1 MNIGYG
7 PGINSYTDRNEGSP
21 QLVLSVGLVAMA
33 SPTAEVEI
41 MCSTLF
47 CSLQAIKKNST

>member
-21 QLVLSVGLVAMA
+21 QLVLSVGLQ
-33 SPTAEVEI
+33 EE
-41 MCSTLF
+41 F
-47 CSLQAIKKNST
+47 YIKKEAAFFLKARLS